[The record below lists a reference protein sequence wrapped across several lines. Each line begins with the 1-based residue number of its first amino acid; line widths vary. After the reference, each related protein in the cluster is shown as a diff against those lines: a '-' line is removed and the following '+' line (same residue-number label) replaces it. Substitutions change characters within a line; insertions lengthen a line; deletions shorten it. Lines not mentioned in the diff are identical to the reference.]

1 MVFLT
6 KWTIRKV
13 LQIRGISPHFIF
25 GEKGVMDQ
33 FGTVVFVGVHKDFAN
48 VNGGKRCHH
57 FARISFSNTSICLM
71 VAFLHDKRSLMWI
84 NPLSS
89 ARPPHFQSP
98 DNLFLQFGVNANLI
112 LNNIIISRCI
122 P

>member
-48 VNGGKRCHH
+48 VNGGKK
-57 FARISFSNTSICLM
+57 
-71 VAFLHDKRSLMWI
+71 V
-84 NPLSS
+84 
-89 ARPPHFQSP
+89 SP
-98 DNLFLQFGVNANLI
+98 FCANFIFKHLNLFDGGF
-112 LNNIIISRCI
+112 
-122 P
+122 PT